1 MLERKILNSLKEWK
15 QKEKH
20 KSLIITGQ
28 RQIGKTYVIDKMFS
42 NEYSTYV
49 KINFLEE
56 PSMKEVFSGDLDV
69 ETLKLNIS
77 LTKPGE
83 KFVEGD
89 TLILLDEIL
98 LLQRQEL
105 FSNR

>member
-42 NEYSTYV
+42 NEYS
-49 KINFLEE
+49 I
-56 PSMKEVFSGDLDV
+56 
-69 ETLKLNIS
+69 
-77 LTKPGE
+77 
-83 KFVEGD
+83 
-89 TLILLDEIL
+89 
-98 LLQRQEL
+98 Q
-105 FSNR
+105 